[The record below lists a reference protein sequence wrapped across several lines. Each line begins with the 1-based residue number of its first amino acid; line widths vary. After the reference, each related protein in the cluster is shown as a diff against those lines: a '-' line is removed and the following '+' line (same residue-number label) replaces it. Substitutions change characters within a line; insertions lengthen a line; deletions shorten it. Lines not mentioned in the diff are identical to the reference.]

1 MIINS
6 HDQIVVDV
14 SDHLLDA
21 WVAMSKALKKLTPLD
36 YSKDDPFYEDLQST
50 FVKLASL
57 STAFETEWKSVIDP
71 YRKSLFPP
79 LKEHTT

>member
-57 STAFETEWKSVIDP
+57 STAFETEWKLRHRPVP
-71 YRKSLFPP
+71 QEP
-79 LKEHTT
+79 LPAP